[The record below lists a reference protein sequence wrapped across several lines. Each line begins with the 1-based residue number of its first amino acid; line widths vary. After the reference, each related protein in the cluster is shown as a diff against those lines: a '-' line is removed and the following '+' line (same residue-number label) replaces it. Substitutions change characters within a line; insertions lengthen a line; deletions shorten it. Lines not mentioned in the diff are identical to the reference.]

1 MKIYIFPE
9 TLIDGCSEEK
19 KAKDKKVCHKKK
31 LKFEDYKNIGYKE
44 AAKLQNKIYQQEKNK
59 VNTEIL
65 SENYN

>member
-1 MKIYIFPE
+1 MVVVKKKKQKI
-9 TLIDGCSEEK
+9 K
-19 KAKDKKVCHKKK
+19 KYVIKKK
-31 LKFEDYKNIGYKE
+31 LKFEDYKSIGYKE